1 MKAFHEGFDVDGFH
15 RWDAF
20 LWGYVVDVPTALSL
34 DGQGIEA
41 HFPALGFFIFKGQV
55 TVLVNGPPDQAE
67 FNASD
72 VLIQGIVPAFFIVAY
87 LRHTLLAFSIFHG
100 FGFT

>member
-1 MKAFHEGFDVDGFH
+1 MKGFHEGSDADGFH

-20 LWGYVVDVPTALSL
+20 LWGYVMDVPPALSS

-55 TVLVNGPPDQAE
+55 TVPVNGPPDQAE

-72 VLIQGIVPAFFIVAY
+72 VLVQGIVPALFIVAY
-87 LRHTLLAFSIFHG
+87 QRHTLLAFSIFQG
-100 FGFT
+100 LGFT